1 MPVLPEIRELLNDP
15 SPDVQI
21 MAASIIARYGSP
33 EALQI
38 LARLLNHDSEAV
50 RLRAANIIDDLNEIA
65 RPLFPVI
72 QQKMSDPSQDVQ
84 KVMRKTVADLT

>member
-1 MPVLPEIRELLNDP
+1 MHRVKVIR
-15 SPDVQI
+15 
-21 MAASIIARYGSP
+21 
-33 EALQI
+33 
-38 LARLLNHDSEAV
+38 
-50 RLRAANIIDDLNEIA
+50 RAADVVGQKRKKVASVSLNAGEVPHSFHFIDDLNEIA